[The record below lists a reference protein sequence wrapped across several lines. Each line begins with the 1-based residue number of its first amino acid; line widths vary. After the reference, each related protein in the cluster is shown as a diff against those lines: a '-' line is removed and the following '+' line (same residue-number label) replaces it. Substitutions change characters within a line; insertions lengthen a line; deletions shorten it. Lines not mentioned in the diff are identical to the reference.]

1 MIKFGYMDFIINM
14 QKIYACDCVTGQ
26 TVAMEARCGPH
37 ISITGVLGRTNSAL
51 NC

>member
-14 QKIYACDCVTGQ
+14 QKNYACDCV
-26 TVAMEARCGPH
+26 V
-37 ISITGVLGRTNSAL
+37 RTNCSYGSQMWAPYLHNSAL